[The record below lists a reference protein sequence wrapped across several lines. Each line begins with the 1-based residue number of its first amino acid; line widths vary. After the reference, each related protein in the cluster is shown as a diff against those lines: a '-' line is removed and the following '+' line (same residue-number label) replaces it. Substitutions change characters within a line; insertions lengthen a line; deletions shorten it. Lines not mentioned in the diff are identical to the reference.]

1 MLNYNTSFL
10 VVDDFEAMRKVTANQ
25 VRSLGFENVHVASNG
40 AEALRILHSRKID
53 IILSD
58 WNMPILSGLELLK
71 AVRVDDKLQHLPFI
85 MITAEAERH
94 RIEEAIASGV
104 SNLLVKPYTAERL
117 HTRVEKALRWRPVQ
131 KAPGFDKPASD
142 EREQAPP
149 PPADP
154 VIGLPAPRPPVRP
167 TVLVVDDTPDN
178 LQLLTHLFKD
188 DYRVRL
194 ADSGTRALEICCSD
208 TPPDLVLLDVMMPD
222 IDGFE
227 VAKRLSEHP
236 ATAGL
241 PIIFVTAMDG
251 DAAHLN
257 GLELG
262 AVDYVTKPIQPELL
276 KARVRN
282 FLRYVSLH
290 RQLQADY
297 DQMVELARLKEQG
310 EQITHHDMKGP
321 LAGVIGLLQAVLDDG
336 SLGRRAVEQLRLAEG
351 AAFQL
356 LNMVNLSA
364 ELYKIE
370 TGSFELKPQA
380 IDIGDV
386 LRHMA
391 EMLRHTFAA
400 KELAIAVDADVP
412 VGEEPPRAL
421 GDPTL
426 CYAVFY
432 NLIKNACEAAPAH
445 SRVNIV
451 LYGTTPLR
459 VGIENKGAVPAAIR
473 ARFF

>member
-1 MLNYNTSFL
+1 M
-10 VVDDFEAMRKVTANQ
+10 
-25 VRSLGFENVHVASNG
+25 
-40 AEALRILHSRKID
+40 
-53 IILSD
+53 
-58 WNMPILSGLELLK
+58 
-71 AVRVDDKLQHLPFI
+71 
-85 MITAEAERH
+85 
-94 RIEEAIASGV
+94 
-104 SNLLVKPYTAERL
+104 
-117 HTRVEKALRWRPVQ
+117 
-131 KAPGFDKPASD
+131 
-142 EREQAPP
+142 
-149 PPADP
+149 
-154 VIGLPAPRPPVRP
+154 
-167 TVLVVDDTPDN
+167 VDDTADN
-178 LQLLTHLFKD
+178 LQLLAHLFKE
-188 DYRVRL
+188 DYKVRL
-194 ADSGTRALEICCSD
+194 ANSGARALEICCSE

-251 DAAHLN
+251 DAERLN
-257 GLELG
+257 GLQLG

-282 FLRYVSLH
+282 FMRYVSLH

-297 DQMVELARLKEQG
+297 DQMVELARLKEQV

-321 LAGVIGLLQAVLDDG
+321 LAGVIGLLQAALADE
-336 SLGRRAVEQLRLAEG
+336 SIGRRTVEQLRLAES

-370 TGSFELKPQA
+370 TGSFELKAQP
-380 IDIGDV
+380 IEIGEV

-391 EMLRHTFAA
+391 EMLRHTFAV
-400 KELAIAVDADVP
+400 KELSIAVDADVP
-412 VGEEPPRAL
+412 VGEEPPKAL

-451 LYGTTPLR
+451 LYGTTPLQ
-459 VGIENKGAVPAAIR
+459 VGIENKGAVPVAIR
-473 ARFF
+473 ARFFEKFVTVGKAGGTGLGTYSARLLSEAQGGKVELLVSDERETTTVTVTLPRVEASTTASPAPT